1 MLHVKLQFLFEWKG
15 CSSCSDCNTHSK
27 KNAVT
32 NNEFIIVI
40 IYFFVKMNPKEQVGL
55 EVKKMGL
62 IGVTNEIS
70 ILTRF

>member
-1 MLHVKLQFLFEWKG
+1 
-15 CSSCSDCNTHSK
+15 
-27 KNAVT
+27 
-32 NNEFIIVI
+32 
-40 IYFFVKMNPKEQVGL
+40 MNPKEQVGL

>member
-1 MLHVKLQFLFEWKG
+1 MH
-15 CSSCSDCNTHSK
+15 DCNSFER
-27 KNAVT
+27 NAVT
-32 NNEFIIVI
+32 HNGFIIVFL
-40 IYFFVKMNPKEQVGL
+40 FFGDYKVKMNPKEQVGL

>member
-1 MLHVKLQFLFEWKG
+1 MHH
-15 CSSCSDCNTHSK
+15 CNSL

-32 NNEFIIVI
+32 HNEFIIVI
-40 IYFFVKMNPKEQVGL
+40 IYFLNTTKVKMNPKEQVGL